1 LDFIFSV
8 IKFGWFRGSI
18 NETKAAKKNV
28 DGIDSKR
35 IDLRGNTHLSSY
47 IHQTKANAEQKETKI
62 I

>member
-1 LDFIFSV
+1 LVSGF
-8 IKFGWFRGSI
+8 I